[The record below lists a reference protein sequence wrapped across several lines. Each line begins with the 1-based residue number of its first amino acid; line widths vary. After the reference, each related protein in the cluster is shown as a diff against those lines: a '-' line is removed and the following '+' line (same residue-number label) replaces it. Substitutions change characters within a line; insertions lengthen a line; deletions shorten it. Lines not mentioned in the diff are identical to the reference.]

1 MQTLP
6 AVQSVEIRHFP
17 NNNEDQK
24 VVSQNDYVKSQLC
37 SILK

>member
-1 MQTLP
+1 MQMLP

-17 NNNEDQK
+17 NDHEDQK
-24 VVSQNDYVKSQLC
+24 GVSLKDYVKSQLC